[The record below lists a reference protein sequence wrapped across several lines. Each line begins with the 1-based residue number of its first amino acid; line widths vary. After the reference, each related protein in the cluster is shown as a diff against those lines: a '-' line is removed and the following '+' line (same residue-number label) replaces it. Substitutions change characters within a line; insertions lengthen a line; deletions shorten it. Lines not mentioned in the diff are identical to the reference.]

1 MTDSIF
7 KDNLFD
13 GKKVFITGGATGMG
27 LGFAQA
33 FLNHGAKVIIASR
46 KEDKLKEEKLFT
58 YLVNTF
64 QSSAWIAL
72 GKMKNPMTN
81 KTEINLEQASYYIDL
96 LNMLQVKTKNNLT
109 QYEEQ
114 MLINIVSELKMN
126 FIQEKKKTDE

>member
-1 MTDSIF
+1 M
-7 KDNLFD
+7 NE
-13 GKKVFITGGATGMG
+13 
-27 LGFAQA
+27 
-33 FLNHGAKVIIASR
+33 
-46 KEDKLKEEKLFT
+46 EDKLKEEKLFT
-58 YLVNTF
+58 YSVNTF

-72 GKMKNPMTN
+72 GKMRNPITN
-81 KTEINLEQASYYIDL
+81 KTEVNLEQASYYIDL